1 MNHIRL
7 HCLRHAPFEDA
18 AGIALWAREKGHA
31 VSRTLLY
38 DNQPP
43 PGPDEFDWL
52 VVMGGPMNIYEHDK
66 HPWLAREKRCIE
78 QAVSKGRTVLGVC
91 LGAQLI
97 ADVLGGP
104 VTRNRCPE
112 IGWFEVETTP
122 EALTTGLFKDFPG
135 RYPAFHWHGDT
146 FALPPGAVRI
156 AKSEACD
163 NQGFLYK
170 HNVVGLQFHL
180 ETTEQG
186 MNRLI
191 EHCGHEIVPGKYVQS
206 AEKMRAH
213 KAHFSEIR
221 SLMVRMLDALARTA
235 A

>member
-1 MNHIRL
+1 MRL
-7 HCLRHAPFEDA
+7 HYLQHVPFEDA
-18 AGIALWAREKGHA
+18 ANIALWARENGHS

-38 DNQPP
+38 NDEPP

-52 VVMGGPMNIYEHDK
+52 VVMGGPMNIYEQDK

-78 QAVSKGRTVLGVC
+78 QAVAKDRTVIGVC

-104 VTRNRCPE
+104 VTRNKYPE
-112 IGWFEVETTP
+112 IGWLEVQSTP
-122 EALTTGLFKDFPG
+122 ETQNTRVFRDFPG
-135 RYPAFHWHGDT
+135 SYVAFHWHGDT
-146 FALPPGAVRI
+146 FAIPPGAVRI
-156 AKSEACD
+156 AKSEACP

-180 ETTEQG
+180 ETTEES

-191 EHCGHEIVPGKYVQS
+191 ENCGHEIVPGKYVRS
-206 AEKMRAH
+206 AEEMRGQ
-213 KAHFSEIR
+213 KAHFPEIK
-221 SLMVRMLDALARTA
+221 SLMVRMLDALAKKDG
-235 A
+235 